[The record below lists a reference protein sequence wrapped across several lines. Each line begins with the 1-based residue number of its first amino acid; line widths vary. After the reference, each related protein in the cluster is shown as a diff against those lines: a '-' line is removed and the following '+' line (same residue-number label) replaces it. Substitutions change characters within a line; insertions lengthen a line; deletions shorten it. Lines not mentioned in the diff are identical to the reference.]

1 MYKVCHMTSA
11 HKSNDVRIFVKE
23 CSSLARAGYKTYL
36 VARGE
41 SRVENGVHVIGV
53 GEPEGGR
60 LARATSF
67 AAKVY
72 KTALRLDA
80 DVYHFHDPEL
90 IPWGLKLKKK
100 GKKVI
105 FDSHER
111 YTEQILC
118 KDYLPKPAL
127 KFIAG
132 GYGAY
137 EKYALRRFDAVIFPC
152 TIGGKNPFK
161 GLCRRTAII
170 GNPVVLAEFYD
181 LYDPSIKS
189 EDNTVCYIGG
199 LTEDRGITND
209 VRAAYKAGVKLL
221 LAGDFSPESYGEKL
235 KKMPEYSCVE
245 HLGFLDREQV
255 RLAMQRAKVGLY
267 TLRDRGQY
275 FKIDTFG
282 IKVYEYMSMG
292 LPVVLS
298 DCEYNRKMVEKYK
311 FGLCVDSED
320 TFQIAKAIR
329 TIIDDPETAK
339 QMGENGRK
347 AVAERFNWGIEE
359 KRLFKLYESVL
370 RK

>member
-1 MYKVCHMTSA
+1 MKVCHLSSA
-11 HKSNDVRIFVKE
+11 HGQEDTRIFHKE
-23 CSSLARAGYKTYL
+23 CVSLVKAGYEVYEVTKGATYDKH
-36 VARGE
+36 
-41 SRVENGVHVIGV
+41 GVRVIGV
-53 GEPEGGR
+53 SSSGKGR
-60 LARATSF
+60 IGRMTRMTKA
-67 AAKVY
+67 VY
-72 KTALRLDA
+72 RKALEINAEL
-80 DVYHFHDPEL
+80 YHAHDPEL
-90 IPWGLKLKKK
+90 LPILMKLKRK

-105 FDSHER
+105 FDSHEK
-111 YTEQILC
+111 YTEQIMC

-132 GYGAY
+132 GYGAF
-137 EKYALRRFDAVIFPC
+137 EKFALRRFDAVIFPC

-161 GLCRRTAII
+161 RLCRRTAII

-181 LYDPSIKS
+181 LYDPNVKS
-189 EDNTVCYIGG
+189 EDNTVCYIGA

-209 VRAAYKAGVKLL
+209 ILAASKAGVKLL
-221 LAGDFSPESYGEKL
+221 LAGEFDPASYGEQV

-255 RLAMQRAKVGLY
+255 RLAMQRAKVGMF
-267 TLRDRGQY
+267 TLRDKGQY

-311 FGLCVDSED
+311 FGLCVDQENTD
-320 TFQIAKAIR
+320 EVAKAIR
-329 TIIDDPETAK
+329 TILDNPELAK

-370 RK
+370 KK

>member
-23 CSSLARAGYKTYL
+23 CSSLAKAGYDTYL

-41 SRVENGVHVIGV
+41 SREENGVHVIGV
-53 GEPEGGR
+53 GEPGGR
-60 LARATSF
+60 LSRATSF

-72 KTALRLDA
+72 KTALALDA

-90 IPWGLKLKKK
+90 IPWGLKLKRK

-118 KDYLPKPAL
+118 KEEYLPKFAL

-132 GYGAY
+132 GYGVY
-137 EKYALRRFDAVIFPC
+137 EKYALRRFDAVVFPC
-152 TIGGKNPFK
+152 KIGGKNPFK
-161 GLCRRTAII
+161 RLCRRTAII
-170 GNPVVLAEFYD
+170 GNPVVLSEFYD
-181 LYDPSIKS
+181 LYDPNLKPD
-189 EDNTVCYIGG
+189 EDAVCYIGG

-209 VRAAYKAGVKLL
+209 VKACHEAGVKLL
-221 LAGDFSPESYGEKL
+221 LAGDFSPESYGEKV
-235 KKMPEYSCVE
+235 KNMPEYSSVE
-245 HLGFLDREQV
+245 HLGFLDREGV
-255 RLAMQRAKVGLY
+255 RLAMQRCRAGLY

-282 IKVYEYMSMG
+282 IKVYEYMSMA

-298 DCEYNRKMVEKYK
+298 DCEYNRKMTEKYK
-311 FGLCVDSED
+311 FGICVDPED
-320 TFQIAKAIR
+320 PSAIAAAIR
-329 TIIDDPETAK
+329 KIIDDPEAARV
-339 QMGENGRK
+339 MGENGRK